1 VQKQLEE
8 NFPGVNFL
16 EGEFAGKASYPNV
29 GFAVSHTVA
38 DYASVLRSG
47 LRKLK
52 EEIKDEIVKIDGSS
66 IPSDCELDRLNV
78 YKAMLIT
85 ADAINIYANRCA
97 DLAEE
102 MEAQETDTTRKSELL
117 EMARICRKVPEN
129 PAESWWEALQSW
141 YLLHNAIILCDGGT
155 SHSAGRFDQYMYP
168 YLKSDLE
175 RGRIPKKLAQLLL
188 ECLFIKIRQRKYLTR
203 YREAKRVPGRSAQE
217 KWTISGVDSDGGDA
231 TNELSFMLLEAH
243 AHVHLND
250 PNLALRVHEGTP
262 DNILKA
268 TLEVLRLGSGIPH
281 IINDEAIIPSLM
293 SRGVSL
299 VEARNYADI
308 GCQESVTD
316 PNTCAADTN
325 PRSNAGWFSLPK
337 IIELAL
343 YDGVDKLS
351 GKQCG
356 PKTGDPRNFSSID
369 EFFTACEEQ
378 IEYAVHVN
386 CVYNNLMDWAYHNW
400 HPVPAIDL
408 LHPGPRQRGIDFMN
422 GGCKYN
428 WTGAIGVGLGTAADS
443 LAAIEWL
450 VNDRKELTFDQLL
463 TALDNNWLGY
473 EDIRGKCLN
482 APKYGRDDDYADKWM
497 VELSKVWMD
506 AYEKHKAAHGGIFVG
521 GFYSMTSYTFI
532 GKDTW
537 ATPDGRRK
545 GDPLSSAIDSSNGVD
560 LEGPTKM
567 HKSAAKIDTW
577 RTTNGILF
585 NCKFTTA
592 SVASDREL
600 AKWADLV
607 RTYILLRGQSVQ
619 YTVVFDSQNRRLQCL
634 LCRTN

>member
-1 VQKQLEE
+1 
-8 NFPGVNFL
+8 
-16 EGEFAGKASYPNV
+16 
-29 GFAVSHTVA
+29 
-38 DYASVLRSG
+38 
-47 LRKLK
+47 
-52 EEIKDEIVKIDGSS
+52 
-66 IPSDCELDRLNV
+66 
-78 YKAMLIT
+78 MLIT

-102 MEAQETDTTRKSELL
+102 MATKETDTSRKSELV

-175 RGRIPKKLAQLLL
+175 RGRITEKLAQLLL

-217 KWTISGVDSDGGDA
+217 KWTISGVDSEGRDA

-250 PNLALRVHEGTP
+250 PNLALRVHKGTP

-316 PNTCAADTN
+316 PNTCGADTN

-337 IIELAL
+337 IVELAL

-356 PKTGDPRNFSSID
+356 PKTGDPRNFSSMD
-369 EFFTACEEQ
+369 EFFTACKEQ

-450 VNDRKELTFDQLL
+450 VHDKKELTFAQLL

-532 GKDTW
+532 GRDTW

-545 GDPLSSAIDSSNGVD
+545 GDPLSSAIDPSNGVD

-619 YTVVFDSQNRRLQCL
+619 YTVVDGEALKKAQKRPDEYRDLIV
-634 LCRTN
+634 RTGGYSAFFVELTKEIQDTIIARTEHEL